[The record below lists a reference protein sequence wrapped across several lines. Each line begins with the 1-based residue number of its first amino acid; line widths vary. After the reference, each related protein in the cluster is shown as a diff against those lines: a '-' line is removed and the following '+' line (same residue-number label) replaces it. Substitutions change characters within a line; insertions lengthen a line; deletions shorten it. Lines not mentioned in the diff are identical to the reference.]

1 MKRSPARSWELVR
14 VTLIWAARLLLEENI
29 GSCKALPSSP
39 PTPVPK
45 KDSWQTEP
53 SLWSLLGAACD
64 GAVGVSPQELAQQPI
79 SVFGCLF

>member
-1 MKRSPARSWELVR
+1 MKRSPARSSELVR

-45 KDSWQTEP
+45 KEAGP
-53 SLWSLLGAACD
+53 KRA
-64 GAVGVSPQELAQQPI
+64 
-79 SVFGCLF
+79 